1 MPSWKGKTRGGLLGY
16 QIFIFILKKLGLTA
30 AYLLLRFVCA
40 YFVLFAP
47 AATRA
52 IYKYFRKI
60 KGYSRSKAAVSV
72 YQSFFVFGQTLVDK
86 IAIASGMRHK
96 FTYTFDGVEHLKE
109 LKHTGGIIISAHL
122 GNWEIAGLLLDE
134 IQLKTNIL
142 IFEAEHE
149 KIKAYLDQVMKD
161 KNVGVIAMK
170 KDFSHIFKINAALK
184 KKEVICMHGDR
195 FLAGSRTEIKDFMG
209 HQARFPLGPFSIVDK
224 LQTPYSFAYAVRGKG
239 RVYHLSATPVVV
251 EDAGPEAILDK
262 YVKHLEDKLEANPTQ
277 WFNYY
282 DFWSKDVQGAAVN

>member
-47 AATRA
+47 SATKS
-52 IYKYFRKI
+52 IYRYFRKI
-60 KGYSRSKAAVSV
+60 KNYSRGKAALSV
-72 YQSFFVFGQTLVDK
+72 YNSFFVFGQTLIDK
-86 IAIASGMRHK
+86 IAIASGMRDK
-96 FTYTFDGVEHLKE
+96 FTYTFDGVEHLQE
-109 LKHTGGIIISAHL
+109 LKDTGGIIISAHL
-122 GNWEIAGLLLDE
+122 GNWEIAGLLLDQIE
-134 IQLKTNIL
+134 LKTNIL

-149 KIKAYLDQVMKD
+149 KIKTYLDKVMKD
-161 KNVGVIAMK
+161 KNVGVIPMK

-195 FLAGSRTEIKDFMG
+195 FLEGSRSETKLFMG
-209 HQARFPLGPFSIVDK
+209 HQARFPLGPFSIVSK
-224 LQTPYSFAYAVRGKG
+224 LKTPYSFAYAVRGKG
-239 RVYHLSATPVVV
+239 RVYHLSATPIAVAT
-251 EDAGPEAILDK
+251 EPSDLLEK
-262 YVKHLEDKLEANPTQ
+262 YVRHLEGKLEQYPTQ

-282 DFWSKDVQGAAVN
+282 DFWDKNVKGAKVN